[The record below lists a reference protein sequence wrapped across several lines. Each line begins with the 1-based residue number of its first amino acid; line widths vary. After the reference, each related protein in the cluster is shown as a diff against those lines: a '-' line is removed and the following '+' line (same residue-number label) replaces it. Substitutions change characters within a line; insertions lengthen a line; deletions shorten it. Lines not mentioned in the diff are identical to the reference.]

1 VRIIPESA
9 ANHRTENETVLIH
22 FSGQDKPGL
31 TATLTAV
38 LAEYDVR
45 VLDIGQAVVHETL
58 ALGLL
63 AELPDGEALS
73 TLREAL
79 LAKCAEL
86 GLQVRFTSIGRAD
99 LDHWIATQ
107 GKDRFI
113 ITVLGRSIS
122 ARHLSAVA
130 AIIAAHGLNV
140 DRIQRLSGRRSLAGH
155 ESDATACV
163 ELRVS
168 GQARSE
174 PQMRAEFLAASQTL
188 RIDIAFQR
196 ESLFR
201 RNRRLFAFDMDSTL
215 IQAEVIDELAK
226 MAGVG
231 DEVVKITEAAMRGE
245 LDFKQSFTRR
255 VALLRGLPEARLLE
269 LLDTIPLVEGAD
281 RLIGTLKMLGYK
293 TAILSGGFT
302 FFARHLQARLGID
315 YVFAN
320 ELDIADGAVTG
331 LVKTE
336 IVDGAKKAELLRQI
350 AQRENISLEQV
361 VAVGD
366 GANDLPMLG
375 IAGMG
380 VAFHAKPLVR
390 QTAGHAVSFLGLDS
404 LLYLIGVRDRD
415 LDGALRR
422 EI

>member
-1 VRIIPESA
+1 MK
-9 ANHRTENETVLIH
+9 ETVLIH
-22 FSGQDKPGL
+22 FSGQDAAG
-31 TATLTAV
+31 LTAV
-38 LAEYDVR
+38 LTAILADYDVC

-63 AELPDGEALS
+63 VEVPLGERYLALQES
-73 TLREAL
+73 L
-79 LAKCAEL
+79 LAKCSEL
-86 GLQVRFTSIGRAD
+86 GLQARFTSISKTD
-99 LDHWIATQ
+99 LDHWIASQ

-122 ARHLSAVA
+122 AKDLSTVS

-140 DRIQRLSGRRSLAGH
+140 DRIERLSGRMSLAEH
-155 ESDATACV
+155 TPDANACV
-163 ELRVS
+163 ELRAS
-168 GQARSE
+168 GLARSE
-174 PQMRAEFLAASQTL
+174 PQMRADFLVAAHDL

-196 ESLFR
+196 ESIFR

-231 DEVVKITEAAMRGE
+231 EEVVEITEAAMRGE
-245 LDFKQSFTRR
+245 IDFKESFTRR
-255 VALLRGLPEARLLE
+255 VALLRGLAEHRIVE

-302 FFARHLQARLGID
+302 FFARHLQSRLGID

-320 ELDIADGAVTG
+320 ELDIVDGAVSG
-331 LVKTE
+331 LVTTE

-350 AQRENISLEQV
+350 AERENISLEQV

-380 VAFHAKPLVR
+380 IAFRAKPLVR
-390 QTAGHAVSFLGLDS
+390 QSAGHAVSVLGLDS
-404 LLYLIGVRDRD
+404 LLYLVGVRDRD
-415 LDGALRR
+415 LA
-422 EI
+422 

>member
-1 VRIIPESA
+1 MK
-9 ANHRTENETVLIH
+9 ETVLIH
-22 FSGQDKPGL
+22 FSGQDTPGL
-31 TATLTAV
+31 TASLTAI
-38 LAEYDVR
+38 LADYDVC
-45 VLDIGQAVVHETL
+45 VLDIGQAVVHENL

-63 AELPDGEALS
+63 VEVPGGEGFGALQH
-73 TLREAL
+73 AL
-79 LAKCAEL
+79 CARCAEL
-86 GLQVRFTSIGRAD
+86 GLQVRFTSIGKAD
-99 LDHWIATQ
+99 LDHWISSQ

-122 ARHLSAVA
+122 AKQLSVVS
-130 AIIAAHGLNV
+130 AIIAGHALNV
-140 DRIQRLSGRRSLAGH
+140 DRIERLSGRMSLAAH
-155 ESDATACV
+155 TPNANACV

-168 GQARSE
+168 GMVQSE
-174 PQMRAEFLAASQTL
+174 SQSESQMRAELMAAAHNL

-231 DEVVKITEAAMRGE
+231 DQVVQITEAAMRGE

-255 VALLRGLPEARLLE
+255 VGLLRGLPEDRILD

-302 FFARHLQARLGID
+302 FFARHLQSRLGID

-320 ELDIADGAVTG
+320 ELDIVDGAVSG
-331 LVKTE
+331 EVKTE
-336 IVDGAKKAELLRQI
+336 IVDGAKKADLLRQI
-350 AQRENISLEQV
+350 AGQENISLDQV

-380 VAFHAKPLVR
+380 IAFRAKPLVR
-390 QTAGHAVSFLGLDS
+390 QSAGHAVSFLGLDS

-415 LDGALRR
+415 LD
-422 EI
+422 